1 MPSRKPRKSTNRR
14 QQPSARNNKR
24 PNDKR
29 SDGAM
34 QLEITGM
41 ANGGYGLAHHH
52 KRTILLPYVIP
63 GEIVQAQLTHSEKNV
78 DFASGTQLVEASG
91 DREYPRCPH
100 FGPNRCWGCQWQHI
114 SYDAQLLL
122 KQDVIADQLQR
133 AGKFDDRTL
142 ERAMRPVLPA
152 PKQWQYNHQITYT
165 RLKDGRFGLPQMD
178 SRQYEAIDVCHVLHP
193 DLQDLYESLDVDFPQ
208 MKTLTLILGSDGQP
222 MLILGMSEETAPEL
236 ETGFP
241 ASVNIVLPD
250 NEPMNLIGDSY
261 VRYQVKNH
269 WLRATAGVAFRANVE
284 QVPLLV
290 DTVLAQLNL
299 KPEDTL
305 LDLYAGV
312 GLYAKFAAPLVEWV
326 TVVESYPPAAT
337 DADEN
342 LADVENVDIIEGG
355 VEAVLQAMNED
366 EAHYSAA
373 IVDPPPFGLSK
384 DATTELLKMG
394 PERIVYVSS
403 NPATLGRDGLK
414 LTKAGYRL
422 EQVQPI
428 DFAPQTYYMDMVALF
443 VKG

>member
-1 MPSRKPRKSTNRR
+1 MPPRKSKKQNNRR
-14 QQPSARNNKR
+14 QKSSARNR
-24 PNDKR
+24 RTNDNKR
-29 SDGAM
+29 SDGPM
-34 QLEITGM
+34 QLEIRAM
-41 ANGGYGLAHHH
+41 ANGGYGLARHQR
-52 KRTILLPYVIP
+52 RTVLLPYVIP
-63 GEIVQAQLTHSEKNV
+63 GEVVQAQITRSEKNV
-78 DFASGTQLVEASG
+78 DFATGTQLIDASA
-91 DREYPRCPH
+91 DRDYPRCPH
-100 FGPNRCWGCQWQHI
+100 FGPGRCWGCQWQHI

-122 KQDVIADQLQR
+122 KYDVIADQLQR

-142 ERAMRPVLPA
+142 ENAMRPVLPA
-152 PKQWQYNHQITYT
+152 PNQWQYNHQITYT

-178 SRQYEAIDVCHVLHP
+178 SRQYEPIDVCHVLHP
-193 DLQDLYESLDVDFPQ
+193 DLQDLFESLDVDFPQ
-208 MKTLTLILGSDGQP
+208 MKTLTLTLGSDGQP
-222 MLILGMSEETAPEL
+222 MLTLGMSEETAPEL
-236 ETGFP
+236 AADFS

-250 NEPMNLIGDSY
+250 NEPMNLVGDSFA
-261 VRYQVKNH
+261 RYQVKDQ
-269 WLRATAGVAFRANVE
+269 WLRATAGVAFRANVD
-284 QVPLLV
+284 QIALLV

-299 KPEDTL
+299 LPDDTV

-312 GLYAKFAAPLVEWV
+312 GLFAKFAAPLAEWV

-342 LADVENVDIIEGG
+342 LDEVENVEIIEGG

-366 EAHYSAA
+366 EAHYSAV

-384 DATTELLKMG
+384 DATAELLKMG
-394 PERIVYVSS
+394 PRRIVYVSS

-443 VKG
+443 VKT